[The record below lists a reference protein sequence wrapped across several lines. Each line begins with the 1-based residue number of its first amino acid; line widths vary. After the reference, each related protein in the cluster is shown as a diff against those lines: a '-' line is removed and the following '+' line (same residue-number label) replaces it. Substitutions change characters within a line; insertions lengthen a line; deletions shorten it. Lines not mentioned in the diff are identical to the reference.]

1 MKIKEGY
8 IVRTVAGSNIVLP
21 IGEQEV
27 KFNGIMT
34 INETGMFLW
43 DLLVLGA
50 EKETLVEAI
59 LNEYEV
65 SKEIAERDVDLFID
79 KLLGAGLVE

>member
-21 IGEQEV
+21 IGEHAVQ
-27 KFNGIMT
+27 FNGIMT

-43 DLLVLGA
+43 NLLVSGA

-65 SKEIAERDVDLFID
+65 TKEIAERDVDLFID
-79 KLLGAGLVE
+79 KLMGAGLVE